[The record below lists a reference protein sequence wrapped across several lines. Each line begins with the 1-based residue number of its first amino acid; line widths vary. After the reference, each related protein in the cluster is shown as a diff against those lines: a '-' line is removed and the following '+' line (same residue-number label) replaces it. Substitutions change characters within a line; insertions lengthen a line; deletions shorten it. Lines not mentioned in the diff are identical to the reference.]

1 MSLRDLPARI
11 RGRQVPALLRSK
23 GTLAQ
28 LYSGRD
34 NAIGFLRLML
44 ASAVVLHHSKPL
56 GFGEHDLGFDLF
68 RGQTAVGTLAVYG
81 FFVLSGLLITS
92 SAQRAPIVRYIWHR
106 CLRILPALWVCLIVT
121 AFVVAPL
128 VALREH
134 GTLRGFFAGPQG
146 PFQYVMNN
154 WFTGVR
160 QWGIH
165 DLLQE
170 TTPWGRI
177 SGASVFDG
185 ALWSL
190 VYESLC
196 YVIVGLLAITGVL
209 NHARRFVLLLAAG
222 TYTLIALDHMRPS
235 TWATGPRGDYG
246 GTVLPLLGGVSFMW
260 LVYLG
265 FFFAFGACVHLYR
278 EKVPINDAL
287 GVASGV
293 VFVGSLLVG
302 GFFLVGAPAFAYLL
316 IWLSVRLPRVVH
328 PVGRRAD
335 YSYGVY
341 IYGFVGQQV
350 FASLGWQRWGF
361 VAFSAISLAAAYGA
375 AFLSWHLVE
384 KRALALKGWTPRLRA
399 RTTAVPAPEP
409 ATEATTDGLTP
420 SPAESRAR
428 A

>member
-1 MSLRDLPARI
+1 MSLRTLPARLAD
-11 RGRQVPALLRSK
+11 RLPAPLRSK
-23 GTLAQ
+23 GTLADVF
-28 LYSGRD
+28 SGRD

-56 GFGEHDLGFDLF
+56 GFGEPDLGFNLF

-81 FFVLSGLLITS
+81 FFVLSGLLITR
-92 SAQRAPIVRYIWHR
+92 SAQRTSVVRYAWHR

-146 PFQYVMNN
+146 PFQYVMGN
-154 WFTGVR
+154 WLTGVQ

-165 DLLQE
+165 DLLQQ

-177 SGASVFDG
+177 SGSSVFNG

-190 VYESLC
+190 IYESLC
-196 YVIVGLLAITGVL
+196 YVIVGLLAVTGVL
-209 NHARRFVLLLAAG
+209 NHARRFVLLLGVGSFA
-222 TYTLIALDHMRPS
+222 LIALDHIRPS
-235 TWATGPRGDYG
+235 AWTAGPVGDYG
-246 GTVLPLLGGVSFMW
+246 GMTLPLVGGVSFTW
-260 LVYLG
+260 LLYLG
-265 FFFAFGACVHLYR
+265 FFFAFGACAQLYR

-287 GVASGV
+287 GIACGIVFVAS
-293 VFVGSLLVG
+293 LLAG

-316 IWLSVRLPRVVH
+316 IWLSVRLPRAVH
-328 PVGRRAD
+328 WVGRKTD

-350 FASLGWQRWGF
+350 FASLGWQRWGLL
-361 VAFSAISLAAAYGA
+361 AFSAISLVAAYAA

-384 KRALALKGWTPRLRA
+384 KRALALKGWTPRLWV
-399 RTTAVPAPEP
+399 RTAPEP
-409 ATEATTDGLTP
+409 APETPTDGLSP
-420 SPAESRAR
+420 SPAESQAR

>member
-1 MSLRDLPARI
+1 MSLRNLLTRFRARPLPA
-11 RGRQVPALLRSK
+11 PLRSR
-23 GTLAQ
+23 GTLAEV
-28 LYSGRD
+28 YSGRD

-44 ASAVVLHHSKPL
+44 ASAVVLHHAKPL
-56 GFGEHDLGFDLF
+56 GYGEPDLGFTLF

-81 FFVLSGLLITS
+81 FFVLSGMLITR
-92 SAQRAPIVRYIWHR
+92 SAQRASIIRYCWHR
-106 CLRILPALWVCLIVT
+106 CLRILPGLWVCLIVT

-128 VALREH
+128 IALRER
-134 GTLRGFFAGPQG
+134 GTLQGFFSGPQG

-165 DLLQE
+165 DLLQS
-170 TTPWGRI
+170 TTPWGQI
-177 SGASVFDG
+177 SGTSVFNG

-196 YVIVGLLAITGVL
+196 YIIVGLLAITGVL
-209 NHARRFVLLLAAG
+209 NHARRFVLLLCLG
-222 TYTLIALDHMRPS
+222 TYAMVVLDHIRPS
-235 TWATGPRGDYG
+235 TWATGPRGDYSVV
-246 GTVLPLLGGVSFMW
+246 VLPLLGGVSFMW

-265 FFFAFGACVHLYR
+265 FFFAFGACMHLYR
-278 EKVPINDAL
+278 EKIPVNDAL
-287 GVASGV
+287 AAVAGV
-293 VFVGSLLVG
+293 VFVSSLLVG

-316 IWLSVRLPRVVH
+316 IWLAVRLPRAVH
-328 PVGRRAD
+328 WVGRKTD

-361 VAFSAISLAAAYGA
+361 VVYSAISLAAAYAA

-384 KRALALKGWTPRLRA
+384 KRALALKGWTPRLWA
-399 RTTAVPAPEP
+399 RPATVPATEP
-409 ATEATTDGLTP
+409 ATETATDGLTP
-420 SPAESRAR
+420 SPADSRAR